1 MGLVYSVDKVSG
13 AIAMLDVVPQ
23 QEYLQT
29 CEWQKQ
35 LLKHDDKLG
44 LLLYFNYNE
53 ILYLFVVESNLPVR
67 YELIHLCCIKT

>member
-29 CEWQKQ
+29 CERQKK
-35 LLKHDDKLG
+35 LSKHDDKLR
-44 LLLYFNYNE
+44 LY
-53 ILYLFVVESNLPVR
+53 I
-67 YELIHLCCIKT
+67 I